1 MKFVIWVP
9 SCHLKVFIAETT
21 KIPCL
26 YNHVHFMKALV
37 LRAMFLWP
45 VTSDGLWDGDSVYE
59 ADLVCIQSQRSWRAD
74 GEPLTPW
81 WTPDTYSS
89 IWCFQQSPRQQK
101 RISRMG
107 TPNLRSLCL
116 HEEPLIWRVMKKRC
130 FADSELYYS
139 SLHKSYHQCRNTVCT
154 FLNKYLW
161 LKMGWSFS
169 CEWWVRLCVPVL
181 LFFLN
186 SILFEAKSHYF
197 STS

>member
-74 GEPLTPW
+74 GEPLTP
-81 WTPDTYSS
+81 TQAFDASS
-89 IWCFQQSPRQQK
+89 RAQG
-101 RISRMG
+101 SRNASAGWGPQTFGPYACMK
-107 TPNLRSLCL
+107 SL
-116 HEEPLIWRVMKKRC
+116 
-130 FADSELYYS
+130 
-139 SLHKSYHQCRNTVCT
+139 
-154 FLNKYLW
+154 
-161 LKMGWSFS
+161 
-169 CEWWVRLCVPVL
+169 
-181 LFFLN
+181 
-186 SILFEAKSHYF
+186 
-197 STS
+197 